1 MTAQEWAK
9 SVIAKQP
16 AFDSKEKAIKAAI
29 KANEQL
35 TVHEVWKEP
44 DGERYIVAE
53 PEAFEA
59 LIREKYKRVLTAA
72 ELTDIERGDADEIE
86 EVE

>member
-1 MTAQEWAK
+1 MTMHEWAK
-9 SVIAKQP
+9 SVIENLP
-16 AFDSKEKAIKAAI
+16 SFDSKEKAIQAAI
-29 KANEQL
+29 KANAKL

-44 DGERYIVAE
+44 NGARYIVAA

-59 LIREKYKRVLTAA
+59 LTREKYKRVLSAA
-72 ELTDIERGDADEIE
+72 ELNDIERGDTAEID